1 MSNQNKRKFF
11 NFMINPRFQLK
22 FVLGVTLPG
31 LAVIATYSAV
41 VYSKVQENY
50 QILVELSPMT
60 DEAKTQLY
68 SELNRMLISLGAGS
82 FVFMCAM
89 AVLGIVFSHRTAG
102 PLYHFKR
109 VFKDIAEGKT
119 DTRIRLRPSD
129 DFKDVADAFNEMAD
143 KRVTSSSRDS
153 RKAA

>member
-31 LAVIATYSAV
+31 LAVIATYTAV

-60 DEAKTQLY
+60 DEAKTHLY
-68 SELNRMLISLGAGS
+68 SELNRMLVGLGAGS

-89 AVLGIVFSHRTAG
+89 AALGVIFSHRTAG

-143 KRVTSSSRDS
+143 KRVAPSSRES